1 MNPDILTLI
10 GMFLGSSVLSSL
22 VTAWVMRRKI
32 TAEAAAEEVDT
43 TGKVSDLLKE
53 MQSQNVDLYKQNT
66 ALEKVNT
73 DQTRTIE
80 ILTARLESRDSQLA
94 AATKQLD
101 LLRSLAEQTPITEIL
116 RTQLDSVNQVVLN
129 LQIALADGQ
138 KIMQEKDN
146 AMQELL
152 KTNRDLVLKKPPK
165 A

>member
-1 MNPDILTLI
+1 MVPEILTLI
-10 GMFLGSSVLSSL
+10 GILLGSSVLSSL
-22 VTAWVMRRKI
+22 VTAWIMRRKVA
-32 TAEAAAEEVDT
+32 AETAAEEVDT

-53 MQSQNVDLYKQNT
+53 MQGQNVDLYKQNT

-80 ILTARLESRDSQLA
+80 ILTARLDARDAQLA
-94 AATKQLD
+94 GATKQLD

-116 RTQLDSVNQVVLN
+116 RTQLDTVNHVVAN
-129 LQIALADGQ
+129 LQAALVDGQ

-152 KTNRDLVLKKPPK
+152 KTNRDLVLQKHPK